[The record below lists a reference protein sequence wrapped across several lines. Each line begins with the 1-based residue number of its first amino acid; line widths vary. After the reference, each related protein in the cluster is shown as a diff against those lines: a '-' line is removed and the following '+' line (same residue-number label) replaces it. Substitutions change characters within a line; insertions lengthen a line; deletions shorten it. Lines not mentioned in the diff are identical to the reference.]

1 MIHTIDPLER
11 LRRAIP
17 VPPST
22 VARLRADATLFH
34 AVTTGQL
41 DVRRP
46 VRRRLRLVVPALAI
60 TSTLGGAMAYGVL
73 RDTPP
78 KPQTVACYAQA
89 DLEADTRVV
98 GVGREGALAACAE
111 LWRRGA
117 LGAGGQVPSLIECVL
132 PTAVAGV
139 FPAAPGQDV
148 CRSLVTAPEA
158 PTTGP
163 PPTVADVTERFR
175 MFREAVLPRFVD
187 AACVEAGPATD
198 IVRRE
203 LDRAGLADWRI
214 RAGDFSPDRPCATLS
229 FRPENREVVLSPSTP
244 RR

>member
-1 MIHTIDPLER
+1 MIHTSDPLER
-11 LRRAIP
+11 LRAANP

-22 VARLRADATLFH
+22 VERLRPDPMLFR
-34 AVTTGQL
+34 AVTTGEL

-46 VRRRLRLVVPALAI
+46 VRRRLRLLAPALAV
-60 TSTLGGAMAYGVL
+60 TSTLGGAVAYGVL
-73 RDTPP
+73 RDSPP

-89 DLEADTRVV
+89 HLDADTRVV
-98 GVGREGALAACAE
+98 GVGREGALAACGE
-111 LWRRGA
+111 LWRRGV
-117 LGAGGQVPSLIECVL
+117 LGAGGQVPPLVECVL
-132 PTAVAGV
+132 PTGVAGV

-148 CRSLVTAPEA
+148 CRSLVTAPEE
-158 PTTGP
+158 PTTVP
-163 PPTVADVTERFR
+163 PPTVADATERFR

-198 IVRRE
+198 IVRRQ

-214 RAGDFSPDRPCATLS
+214 RAGDFSPERPCATLS